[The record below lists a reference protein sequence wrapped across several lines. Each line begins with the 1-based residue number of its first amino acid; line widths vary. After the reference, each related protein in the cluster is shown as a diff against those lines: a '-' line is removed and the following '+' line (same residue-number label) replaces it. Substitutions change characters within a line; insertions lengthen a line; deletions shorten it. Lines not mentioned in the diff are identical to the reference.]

1 MDPWQEK
8 PGSYELHA
16 GWKQLHV
23 INLLVE
29 SEQMRFVLAIT
40 GIAALGIF
48 LGILVYKVP
57 RLDLGLI
64 SLIAFMMCVYDFYVS
79 VKSNETH

>member
-1 MDPWQEK
+1 M
-8 PGSYELHA
+8 
-16 GWKQLHV
+16 

>member
-1 MDPWQEK
+1 
-8 PGSYELHA
+8 
-16 GWKQLHV
+16 
-23 INLLVE
+23 
-29 SEQMRFVLAIT
+29 MRFVLALI
-40 GIAALGIF
+40 GIVALGIF